1 MVEICAPRRSRRTR
15 AQCARVAA
23 PAAPSSSAITS
34 RILRVISAAA
44 FSVKVMARI
53 WLTSATG
60 PSGRRRCTKRRAS
73 TAVFPEPAPARTAAE
88 PATSIAA
95 RCSSVGT
102 QLSGTGRLL
111 LERWTLVAADGAVW
125 AVRVAGLGIDV
136 EAARARA
143 PDQRRDARRQAVEER
158 TGERPHLRHLLGLE
172 HEVAARELRPF
183 RQSLDRRERA
193 QQVDGD
199 LEPRLAEL
207 ARRIDARGV
216 ARRAA
221 AHLVVDHAQ
230 AADRGPVAKEVDAI
244 RRPGQR
250 ECRPTVRIR
259 ERPLERPLHDA
270 LDRPSPRPLLG
281 VLADDEGV
289 HGGRNP
295 PPGDL
300 EGPGA

>member
-1 MVEICAPRRSRRTR
+1 PR
-15 AQCARVAA
+15 CARVAA
-23 PAAPSSSAITS
+23 SAAPSSPPITS

-111 LERWTLVAADGAVW
+111 LERRTLVAADGAVW

-136 EAARARA
+136 EASRARA
-143 PDQRRDARRQAVEER
+143 PDQRRDE
-158 TGERPHLRHLLGLE
+158 
-172 HEVAARELRPF
+172 
-183 RQSLDRRERA
+183 
-193 QQVDGD
+193 
-199 LEPRLAEL
+199 
-207 ARRIDARGV
+207 
-216 ARRAA
+216 
-221 AHLVVDHAQ
+221 
-230 AADRGPVAKEVDAI
+230 
-244 RRPGQR
+244 RRPA
-250 ECRPTVRIR
+250 VRIR

-270 LDRPSPRPLLG
+270 LDRPSPRLLLG

-289 HGGRNP
+289 HGRCNP
-295 PPGDL
+295 SPGDV
-300 EGPGA
+300 EEPGVLGNDGLPCPLAGLRDELLAQRAGRRRVGRQARMGAGER